1 MKLILKPLFEAPL
14 TPDFIEV
21 IKTKLKGKEVREGDV
36 LEIDLLGKP
45 LKFKVIYAEPEVIKV
60 TDLTAIELSKEE
72 IFSTTLEFEKEIKD
86 LLLGK
91 SIIAVVFD
99 DEVLILNQRGHKI
112 FNQKFEKLKEV
123 RVAKNTVLVVHN
135 ENKLTIIQV

>member
-1 MKLILKPLFEAPL
+1 VKLILKPLFEAPL

-45 LKFKVIYAEPEVIKV
+45 LKFKAIYAEPEVIKV
-60 TDLTAIELSKEE
+60 TNLTAIELSKEE
-72 IFSTTLEFEKEIKD
+72 IFSITLEFEKEIKD
-86 LLLGK
+86 LLLGE

-99 DEVLILNQRGHKI
+99 DEVLILNHRGHKI

-123 RVAKNTVLVVHN
+123 RLAKNTVLVVHD

>member
-1 MKLILKPLFEAPL
+1 MRVMLKPLFEASL

-21 IKTKLKGKEVREGDV
+21 IRAKLKGKEVREGDV

-45 LKFKVIYAEPEVIKV
+45 LKFKVVYAEPEVVKI
-60 TDLTAIELSKEE
+60 TDSTAIELSREE
-72 IFSTTLEFEKEIKD
+72 IFFTTLKFEKEIED
-86 LLLGK
+86 LLLGE

-112 FNQKFEKLKEV
+112 FNRKFEKLKEV
-123 RVAKNTVLVVHN
+123 RVTKNTVLVVHD
-135 ENKLTIIQV
+135 ENKLTIIQL

>member
-1 MKLILKPLFEAPL
+1 MFEAPL

>member
-1 MKLILKPLFEAPL
+1 MRLILKPLFEAPL

-86 LLLGK
+86 LLLGE

-123 RVAKNTVLVVHN
+123 RVTKNTVLVIHN